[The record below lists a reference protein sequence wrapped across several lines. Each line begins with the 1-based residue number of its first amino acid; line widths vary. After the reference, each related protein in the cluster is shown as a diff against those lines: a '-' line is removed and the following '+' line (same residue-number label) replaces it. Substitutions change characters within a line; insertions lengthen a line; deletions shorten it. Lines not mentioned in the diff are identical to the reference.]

1 MNAYREHASPDPSK
15 IEAAHDY
22 ALVANRRP
30 SLGSAVSLWAFLTF
44 VLGPLLAALLDIDR
58 GASTL
63 VSAMAAFT
71 IVWPIWAK
79 LASEPRSATERYER
93 DLEQKVAVAEQ
104 RAISRAAPRR
114 SIAQHGSGS

>member
-1 MNAYREHASPDPSK
+1 MNAYREKANPTPSNV
-15 IEAAHDY
+15 EAAHDY

-30 SLGSAVSLWAFLTF
+30 SLGSAISLWAFLTF
-44 VLGPLLAALLDIDR
+44 VTGHLLTSIVGIDR

-79 LASEPRSATERYER
+79 LVSEPRSATEIYER
-93 DLEQKVAVAEQ
+93 ELEEKIARADERAV
-104 RAISRAAPRR
+104 SRAAPRR
-114 SIAQHGSGS
+114 SIARAGRT